1 VPRGDASAPLLAVA
15 LALAACGPPR
25 KVDVP
30 PPART
35 ADQSAESDS
44 MPPPPPT
51 YASAPVSVDLR
62 LILREIEGTIPTH
75 IGSLTDRLL
84 VSTSPR
90 TWVALEVLRG
100 PLDIDFGPGS
110 MTVTATVA
118 YRGRIWRKVPLA
130 TVSAS
135 CGTGERAPLARIKIR
150 TSYRVD
156 STWHIRTASKVLSAE
171 RATADPADECH
182 VTFLGFNVTGKVLDA
197 ARQAI
202 NKALRVADARLAMVD
217 VRGAVVPVWAS
228 LQQPISI
235 RDSTIWLLL
244 HPRAVGVSGIAV
256 RDSFAHGTVTLLAE
270 PTIQSGSR
278 PAPDSTPLPYLTR
291 VQGMDT
297 VLTVLDGLLTYP
309 AATAIL
315 RQSLRGHK
323 LRVRGRKLIIE
334 DVAMTYVGRHR
345 IALGVLL
352 SGAVEGRV
360 YFLGTPTYDPATD
373 AIVVPDLSYDVHTSN
388 LLVRSIAWLAGDKL
402 RDEMRRT
409 ARLPAAA
416 MLDLARGLANAEITR
431 TLADGVKLSGE
442 LGAARALRVRATA
455 DGLRARAAGTG
466 RLALEIRLES
476 IFANTHIPRHPIKGL
491 DTATVAER

>member
-1 VPRGDASAPLLAVA
+1 MRRFAAA
-15 LALAACGPPR
+15 LALAGVACGPP
-25 KVDVP
+25 KKLDAP
-30 PPART
+30 PPAATADRT
-35 ADQSAESDS
+35 ADADS
-44 MPPPPPT
+44 MPPLPPT

-62 LILREIEGTIPTH
+62 LILREIENTIPTH
-75 IGSLTDRLL
+75 IGSLSDRLL

-118 YRGRIWRKVPLA
+118 YRGRVWRKVPLA

-135 CGTGERAPLARIKIR
+135 CGTGEKAPLARIRIR

-182 VTFLGFNVTGKVLDA
+182 VTFLSINVTDKVLDA
-197 ARQAI
+197 ATQAI

-235 RDSTIWLLL
+235 RDTTIWLML
-244 HPRAVGVSGIAV
+244 HPRAVGVSGISV

-270 PTIQSGSR
+270 PAIRSGPR
-278 PAPDSTPLPYLTR
+278 PAPDTTPLPYLTR
-291 VQGMDT
+291 VQGVDT

-309 AATAIL
+309 AANAIL

-323 LRVRGRKLIIE
+323 IRVRGRRLIIE
-334 DVAMTYVGRHR
+334 DVAMAYIGHHR

-360 YFLGTPTYDPATD
+360 YFLGTPSYDPATD
-373 AIVVPDLSYDVHTSN
+373 AIVVPDLYYDVRTSN

-409 ARLPAAA
+409 ARVPAAA

-431 TLADGVKLSGE
+431 TLADGVELSGQ

-455 DGLRARAAGTG
+455 EGLRARASGTG
-466 RLALEIRLES
+466 RLALQIKLES

-491 DTATVAER
+491 DTTTVAER

>member
-1 VPRGDASAPLLAVA
+1 MNAPVRSWFAV
-15 LALAACGPPR
+15 LVLSLAACGPPR
-25 KVDVP
+25 KVDAP
-30 PPART
+30 PPTST
-35 ADQSAESDS
+35 ADQVAEADS
-44 MPPPPPT
+44 MAPPPPT

-62 LILREIEGTIPTH
+62 LILREIESTIPTH

-84 VSTSPR
+84 ISTSPR

-118 YRGRIWRKVPLA
+118 YRGRVWRKVPL
-130 TVSAS
+130 TTISAS
-135 CGTGERAPLARIKIR
+135 CGTGEKAPLARIRIH

-156 STWHIRTASKVLSAE
+156 STWRIRSSSKVVSAE

-182 VTFLGFNVTGKVLDA
+182 VTFLGINVTDKVLDA
-197 ARQAI
+197 AKQAI
-202 NKALRVADARLAMVD
+202 DKALRTADARLAMVD
-217 VRGAVVPVWAS
+217 VKGAVVPVWAS
-228 LQQPISI
+228 LQQPISL

-270 PTIQSGSR
+270 PAIRSGPR
-278 PAPDSTPLPYLTR
+278 PAPDTLPLPYLTQ
-291 VQGMDT
+291 VQGVDT
-297 VLTVLDGLLTYP
+297 VITVLDGLVTYP

-323 LRVRGRKLIIE
+323 VRVRARKLIIE
-334 DVAMTYVGRHR
+334 DVAMSYIGRHR

-360 YFLGTPTYDPATD
+360 YFQGTPTYDPVTD
-373 AIVVPDLSYDVHTSN
+373 AIVVPDLSYDVQTSN

-409 ARLPAAA
+409 ARVPAAA
-416 MLDLARGLANAEITR
+416 MLELARGLANAEITR

-442 LGAARALRVRATA
+442 LGAAHALRVRATA
-455 DGLRARAAGTG
+455 DGLRARASGTG
-466 RLALEIRLES
+466 RLALEIKLES

-491 DTATVAER
+491 DTTTVADR